1 MKKRIIAF
9 VLAAVMVF
17 ALCACGTESDVGT
30 GEKALVKVTIPSH
43 VSWPYQENWK
53 VWEYIRE
60 GTGMDLEVTSLPGS
74 DAATKLSLM
83 FSSPELL
90 PDVMAFTYKPESDK
104 YVPQG
109 AVIALDD
116 MTEQMPNYNAW
127 VDSLTDEQYE
137 NIVNVRK
144 SYDGKVYYTPVT
156 GREASEN
163 VRSWLY
169 RKDIFEKHNLEV
181 PTTFD
186 ELYEVSKELKELYP
200 DSYPFC
206 MRSGMS
212 NIDMTGASWKPYWT
226 TGVYYDFD
234 NEEWNYGAR
243 EDIMLDVL
251 NFYKKMVDE
260 KLLMPNFITIDT
272 TSWQELVSTNRGFI
286 LPEFQT
292 RIDFFNSMTK
302 REGIEFNLQVMKPP
316 VANAET
322 GVAKVNRYN
331 IDPTG
336 YVICNTFKEEGIK
349 NAARFLDW
357 FYTDEAMELVSWGK
371 EGETFEVVDGNK
383 QYILGEEGGQVQTL
397 YGFSTYGAFLRMDP
411 EAVAATES
419 ESLAATRDVAMEA
432 LLPYANP
439 VINLAFN
446 DEEAKKRTEL
456 ASAINSYSAEMVTK
470 FILGQEPLSK
480 FDEFKSELN
489 KMGVDELLKV
499 YESAYSRVKK

>member
-1 MKKRIIAF
+1 MKKRLVALL
-9 VLAAVMVF
+9 LAVCAIVS
-17 ALCACGTESDVGT
+17 LCACGTSGGEVQSESAT
-30 GEKALVKVTIPSH
+30 VKVTIPSH

-74 DAATKLSLM
+74 DVATKLALM

-116 MTEQMPNYNAW
+116 MTEYMPNYTAFI
-127 VDSLTDEQYE
+127 DGLSEEQYE
-137 NIVNVRK
+137 NNVNVRK
-144 SYDGKVYYTPVT
+144 SYDGKVYYTPVM

-169 RKDIFEKHNLEV
+169 RKDIFDKHNLEV
-181 PTTFD
+181 PKTFD
-186 ELYEVSKELKELYP
+186 ELYAVSKKLKEIYP
-200 DSYPFC
+200 DSYPLC
-206 MRSGMS
+206 MRSGVS
-212 NIDMTGASWKPYWT
+212 NMDMTGASWKPYWV
-226 TGVYYDFD
+226 TGVYYDFI
-234 NEEWNYGAR
+234 NEKWEYGAR
-243 EDIMLDVL
+243 EDIMLDVIT
-251 NFYKKMVDE
+251 FYKKMVDE
-260 KLLMPNFITIDT
+260 ELLMSNFITIDT

-286 LPEFQT
+286 IPEFQT
-292 RIDFFNSMTK
+292 RIDFFNSMAK
-302 REGIEFNLQVMKPP
+302 REDIEFNLQVMTPP
-316 VANAET
+316 VANAEL

-331 IDPTG
+331 IDPNG
-336 YVICNTFKEEGIK
+336 YVICNTYREDGIR

-357 FYTDEAMELVSWGK
+357 FYSDEAVELVSWGK
-371 EGETFEVVDGNK
+371 EGETFEVVDGKK
-383 QYILGEEGGQVQTL
+383 QYILGENGGQVQTL

-411 EAVAATES
+411 EAVSATES
-419 ESLAATRDVAMEA
+419 EEIAATRDIAMDS

-446 DEEAKKRTEL
+446 DEEAKKRNEL
-456 ASAINSYSAEMVTK
+456 YSAIASYSSEMITK

-480 FDEFKSELN
+480 FDEFKTELN
-489 KMGVDELLKV
+489 KMGVDEMLKV

>member
-1 MKKRIIAF
+1 MKKRIIAL
-9 VLAAVMVF
+9 VLAAVMVL
-17 ALCACGTESDVGT
+17 ALCACGTGSNAGT

-116 MTEQMPNYNAW
+116 MTEHMPNYNAW

-169 RKDIFEKHNLEV
+169 RKDIFEKHNLKV
-181 PTTFD
+181 PETFD
-186 ELYEVSKELKELYP
+186 EQ
-200 DSYPFC
+200 
-206 MRSGMS
+206 
-212 NIDMTGASWKPYWT
+212 
-226 TGVYYDFD
+226 
-234 NEEWNYGAR
+234 
-243 EDIMLDVL
+243 
-251 NFYKKMVDE
+251 
-260 KLLMPNFITIDT
+260 LLMPNFITIDT

-292 RIDFFNSMTK
+292 RIDFFNSIAQ
-302 REGIEFNLQVMKPP
+302 REGIEFNLQAMKPP

-331 IDPTG
+331 IDPCG
-336 YVICNTFKEEGIK
+336 YVICNIFKDEGIK

-357 FYTDEAMELVSWGK
+357 FYTDEAIELVSWGK
-371 EGETFEVVDGNK
+371 EGETFEIVDGKK
-383 QYILGEEGGQVQTL
+383 QYILGEKGGQVQTL

-411 EAVAATES
+411 EAVASTES
-419 ESLAATRDVAMEA
+419 EELAATRDVAMEA

-446 DEEAKKRTEL
+446 EEEAKKKEEL
-456 ASAINSYSAEMVTK
+456 YSAINSYTAEMVTK

-480 FDEFKSELN
+480 FDEFKSEID

-499 YESAYSRVKK
+499 YDSAYSRVKN